1 MRTLTEGTLSTLS
14 RRAAAAAATAFFVL
28 SALGGIVHAQPDLSG
43 IEEQIVVVR
52 AFDLVGMALGDISGL
67 AVGSGLVVTNAQ
79 MLRGAETFVV
89 VVSDG
94 AQEFT
99 AEIRSL
105 DERSGVA
112 ILEAERLS
120 TTGARF
126 ALDDPDEDPEQG
138 DVVYVPRFAGD
149 GSLDDLTA
157 RGLIAEVRRL
167 EPDLQGERALLLYRH
182 NAAITAREYGMPM
195 LNDCGDVIGLIRPDP
210 DMSLR
215 DLNDRSDP
223 GESTF
228 GVAGA
233 EIRRALATLDTEVE
247 TAETPCLD
255 ANATVEQQEER
266 ARQLEDDAQLA
277 RDAADAARREAE
289 EAREQA
295 REAQTRAAAL
305 EADAAVSEA
314 ERDAAREA
322 AETLLAAAKE
332 KEAELDDLEQRADAA
347 REQARVADQRVARL
361 ERERRLFSAA
371 LVAGGVLLLA
381 VGFMS
386 WRLLRRRGRQLAEA
400 EAARSETDEK
410 LAAAVTPASFS
421 CLLEGTD
428 ENGRSV
434 VIKIDAAQLGLPD
447 GVIVGRN
454 PAQAGVVFDHP
465 EASREHFRLTAR
477 GGNLSIENLNSTNG
491 TFVNGTALLTGQA
504 TELSPGDEI
513 GIGAAIRMKLS
524 VDRDVP

>member
-1 MRTLTEGTLSTLS
+1 M
-14 RRAAAAAATAFFVL
+14 
-28 SALGGIVHAQPDLSG
+28 
-43 IEEQIVVVR
+43 R

-67 AVGSGLVVTNAQ
+67 VVGSGLVVTNAQ

-126 ALDDPDEDPEQG
+126 ALDDPNEDPEQG

-195 LNDCGDVIGLIRPDP
+195 LNDCGEVIGLIRSDP

-277 RDAADAARREAE
+277 RDAAAEARREAE
-289 EAREQA
+289 EARAQA

-305 EADAAVSEA
+305 EAANLQFPSPITRARVSTQMALQHRAHQRQNACQPRRANGLHQRRRCCLDSGVQPGVRWDSHPRVQLGGSSLREDRERVSFGAPVVSARAVDICSL
-314 ERDAAREA
+314 R
-322 AETLLAAAKE
+322 
-332 KEAELDDLEQRADAA
+332 EQRD
-347 REQARVADQRVARL
+347 L
-361 ERERRLFSAA
+361 
-371 LVAGGVLLLA
+371 
-381 VGFMS
+381 
-386 WRLLRRRGRQLAEA
+386 
-400 EAARSETDEK
+400 
-410 LAAAVTPASFS
+410 
-421 CLLEGTD
+421 
-428 ENGRSV
+428 
-434 VIKIDAAQLGLPD
+434 
-447 GVIVGRN
+447 
-454 PAQAGVVFDHP
+454 
-465 EASREHFRLTAR
+465 
-477 GGNLSIENLNSTNG
+477 
-491 TFVNGTALLTGQA
+491 
-504 TELSPGDEI
+504 
-513 GIGAAIRMKLS
+513 
-524 VDRDVP
+524 